1 MTYRQ
6 LLELLQQLTEDQL
19 NEVVYITNRWNKDS
33 EQYGLDLILDLD
45 TSDHD

>member
-1 MTYRQ
+1 MTYK
-6 LLELLQQLTEDQL
+6 ELLQLLQGFTEEQL
-19 NEVVYITNRWNKDS
+19 NEVIYITNRWNKQS